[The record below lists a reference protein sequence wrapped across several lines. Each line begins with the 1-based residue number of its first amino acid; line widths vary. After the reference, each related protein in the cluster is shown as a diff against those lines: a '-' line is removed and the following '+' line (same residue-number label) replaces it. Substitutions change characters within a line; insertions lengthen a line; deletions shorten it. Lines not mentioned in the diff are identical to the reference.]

1 MSAPVGARTTKDV
14 PGNAPC
20 GAVNVK
26 SSKAR
31 RTAAPEGFWVVA
43 LTCKSNSESGLAQ
56 EGAAKFDLCTVHDVR
71 RRLPERLG
79 ELRDELAAGGARDRV
94 GRAQLRLDERRR
106 RTGPRRDGPTDDG
119 RGLDGYLCGNQP
131 VRRVLRWRGG
141 RRDDSAR
148 TRREI
153 LTTQTVTVGYA
164 GAVAT

>member
-1 MSAPVGARTTKDV
+1 MSRVWHRHAIEQK
-14 PGNAPC
+14 
-20 GAVNVK
+20 
-26 SSKAR
+26 
-31 RTAAPEGFWVVA
+31 
-43 LTCKSNSESGLAQ
+43 
-56 EGAAKFDLCTVHDVR
+56 GAAIFDLCTVYNVR

-79 ELRDELAAGGARDRV
+79 ELRHELAAGGARDRV

-106 RTGPRRDGPTDDG
+106 RAGPRRDGPTDDG

-131 VRRVLRWRGG
+131 VRRV

>member
-1 MSAPVGARTTKDV
+1 MDTSRIDGVKAPQLLDGRD
-14 PGNAPC
+14 
-20 GAVNVK
+20 
-26 SSKAR
+26 
-31 RTAAPEGFWVVA
+31 
-43 LTCKSNSESGLAQ
+43 LYSGRNREREIL
-56 EGAAKFDLCTVHDVR
+56 EGAKNGWSLRILGRGVDVR

-79 ELRDELAAGGARDRV
+79 ELRHELAAGGARDRV

-106 RTGPRRDGPTDDG
+106 RAGPRRDGPTDDR

-131 VRRVLRWRGG
+131 VRRV